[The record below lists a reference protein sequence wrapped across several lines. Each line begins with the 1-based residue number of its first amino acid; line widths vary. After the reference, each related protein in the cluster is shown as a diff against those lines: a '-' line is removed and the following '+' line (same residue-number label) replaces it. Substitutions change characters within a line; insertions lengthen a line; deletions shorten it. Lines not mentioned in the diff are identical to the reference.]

1 MIRVRLKEVIAER
14 EFKERRSVTMKEVS
28 EATGIHPVTL
38 SKIGKNRG
46 YNPTLEIIDRL
57 CEYFDCEISDLLVRT
72 RQDVTKKDQ

>member
-1 MIRVRLKEVIAER
+1 MIAER